1 MMSDI
6 NPQGIIYICNPSK
19 CFMGKVE
26 ELSKKIPVVVIN
38 NQDEK
43 LNVDAVELD
52 NSKLGRLMARHLI
65 ELGHRH
71 VAYICLL
78 YTSKKEI
85 QIHRRKCPYFS

>member
-1 MMSDI
+1 
-6 NPQGIIYICNPSK
+6 
-19 CFMGKVE
+19 MGKVE

-65 ELGHRH
+65 ELDTGMWH
-71 VAYICLL
+71 ILL
-78 YTSKKEI
+78 L
-85 QIHRRKCPYFS
+85 R